1 MNKVQSLLHNNFL
14 CLTTEEKCSI
24 KDLGRPTPVLSL
36 SQKQTVK
43 GREFRRLFKNRLYER
58 NSWICG
64 CDVLNRFFCFPCLLF
79 AKGTDKS
86 WTKTGVADLS
96 HLSQNQTKH
105 EQSLSHI
112 QACRDLSLLSRTEFR
127 ISDFDHCFDADARL
141 HCIVSDI

>member
-1 MNKVQSLLHNNFL
+1 MNKVQSLLRNNFL

-24 KDLGRPTPVLSL
+24 IDLGRPTPVLSL

-43 GREFRRLFKNRLYER
+43 GREFRRLFKNKLYDR

-86 WTKTGVADLS
+86 WTKTGVADLA
-96 HLSQNQTKH
+96 HLSERQTKH
-105 EQSLSHI
+105 EQSISHV
-112 QACRDLSLLSRTEFR
+112 QACRDLSLLRRTEFR
-127 ISDFDHCFDADARL
+127 ISDFDQCFDAVPRL
-141 HCIVSDI
+141 RCIVSDI